1 MDTKGLDISNIV
13 TLDDDKRY
21 MVLDVINV
29 DNTDYVSLV
38 EVNDPSNFKLLE
50 KFTRDGELV
59 LREVIDEIKLEKVK
73 LQALKKFAGIIKD
86 VQLNRLGGNEK
97 MNNIKTP
104 KEYKIKKIEEL
115 RETLPC
121 YEEELMFKFFSY
133 TTVLTLNDVVST
145 NLQPLYS
152 VLPITI
158 IACFINTLIRKYHN
172 LMEIDRL
179 RTDLKLDEATES
191 EFIRI
196 LEDKKQELS
205 EMNKEN
211 NSRLVINCIIG
222 VVSIISAC
230 MLGKL
235 DVPELTTLLSL
246 IGTYG
251 LLGFVGKSCE
261 IKQIDMRLKQIEE
274 KQELFDFQRIRKQ

>member
-1 MDTKGLDISNIV
+1 MK
-13 TLDDDKRY
+13 
-21 MVLDVINV
+21 
-29 DNTDYVSLV
+29 
-38 EVNDPSNFKLLE
+38 
-50 KFTRDGELV
+50 
-59 LREVIDEIKLEKVK
+59 
-73 LQALKKFAGIIKD
+73 
-86 VQLNRLGGNEK
+86 K

-235 DVPELTTLLSL
+235 DVPELRTLLSL